1 MRQNFIKNL
10 SLALLSLVLIGGG
23 VFWYTHEALGV
34 TRTWDGGGGNANW
47 NTSANWSGDVAP
59 GTSDIAN
66 FDNTCASN
74 CSPTINV
81 AISVAGI
88 NMDALYTGTITQ
100 STTNTITVGTS
111 NWVQA
116 GGTFTGATGAITLN
130 GAFTLSGGTF
140 TAGAQTI
147 TAYSNWT
154 YTAGTID
161 PGTSTLIFTP
171 GAGLTITI
179 TGSHTLYNVTFIS
192 SGCGANTA
200 VIASGITLTANG
212 TLTFNGGGCSE
223 KVTINTGTLEAKG
236 NITQDS

>member
-116 GGTFTGATGAITLN
+116 GGTFTGGTGAITLN
-130 GAFTLSGGTF
+130 GTFTLSGGTF
-140 TAGAQTI
+140 TAGNQMI
-147 TAYSNWT
+147 TTSKDWT

-161 PGTSTLIFTP
+161 PGTSTVLFDP
-171 GAGLTITI
+171 CSVCSLTI
-179 TGSHTLYNVTFIS
+179 TGSHTLYNVTR
-192 SGCGANTA
+192 
-200 VIASGITLTANG
+200 
-212 TLTFNGGGCSE
+212 SE
-223 KVTINTGTLEAKG
+223 E
-236 NITQDS
+236 